1 MRLRVSLPRLRRRI
15 EKLSTFGRNPAG
27 HGISR
32 HCWAPAHE
40 AARGWLLG
48 EMKRARLTTWV
59 DPAGNTFGRL
69 GGTAGPGLDRGGPT
83 VLSGSHIDTVP
94 EGGHLDG
101 ALGVLAALECLHTL
115 SDARARTARPLAV
128 VAWSDEEGRYG
139 SLFGSKAFVG
149 KLDARSIPTLKAVDG
164 IRLVDA
170 MRGAGFDARRAPQ
183 AKVDRRDLAAY
194 VELHIE
200 QGPHL
205 DRAGIPL
212 GVVEG
217 IVGIRRF
224 RFTFVGQADH
234 AGTTPMAWR
243 RDAFLGAADYALRA
257 REHVVRRGSG
267 RSVTNFGRIELA
279 PGVSNIVPA
288 RAMLMQEMRE
298 IDGRILNRLDRQ
310 CVALARAVA
319 KRRGLRVVIERASRT
334 EPARC
339 APRVMR
345 AVESAARTLKLRT
358 RQMPSGAGHD
368 AQNLALVTE
377 SGMLFIPSKGG
388 RSHRPDEQSDWRAI
402 ERGAN
407 ALLHTLVTL
416 AG

>member
-1 MRLRVSLPRLRRRI
+1 
-15 EKLSTFGRNPAG
+15 
-27 HGISR
+27 
-32 HCWAPAHE
+32 
-40 AARGWLLG
+40 
-48 EMKRARLTTWV
+48 
-59 DPAGNTFGRL
+59 
-69 GGTAGPGLDRGGPT
+69 
-83 VLSGSHIDTVP
+83 
-94 EGGHLDG
+94 
-101 ALGVLAALECLHTL
+101 
-115 SDARARTARPLAV
+115 

-149 KLDARSIPTLKAVDG
+149 KLDARTIPTLKAVDG

-170 MRGAGFDARRAPQ
+170 MRAAGFDARRAPR
-183 AKVDRRDLAAY
+183 ARVDPRDLAAY

-205 DRAGIPL
+205 DRAGIPI

-267 RSVTNFGRIELA
+267 RSVTNFGRIELS

-298 IDGRILNRLDRQ
+298 IDGRILNRLDRE
-310 CVALARAVA
+310 CVALAKAVA
-319 KRRGLRVVIERASRT
+319 RRRGLRLLIERASRT

-345 AVESAARTLKLRT
+345 AVESAARELKLRT

-416 AG
+416 AS